1 METNHKGSKINLFWT
16 GGWDSTYRLLEI
28 LLKEMKF
35 VQSYYII
42 DPNRPSHEI
51 EMNRMDKTRKLIYR
65 KYQST
70 RAQLLP
76 TINIQLSDVQDDA
89 VIEKAFNEASEKQH
103 LGNQYDWL
111 ARFCKQFHIDNM
123 ELCVQKMESAAHL
136 PRFSPFLERDE
147 KSGKLV
153 FKKSLS
159 NEPENI
165 LFKRLNFQFST

>member
-1 METNHKGSKINLFWT
+1 METNHKASKINLFWT
-16 GGWDSTYRLLEI
+16 GDWDLTFRLLEI
-28 LLKEMKF
+28 LLNKMKF

-89 VIEKAFNEASEKQH
+89 VIEKAFKEANEKQH

-123 ELCVQKMESAAHL
+123 
-136 PRFSPFLERDE
+136 DY
-147 KSGKLV
+147 V
-153 FKKSLS
+153 FKKWKAPPIFPGFHLFLKGMKKVGNLS
-159 NEPENI
+159 IKSPYQMSQNI
-165 LFKRLNFQFST
+165 FFSSALNFQFST